1 MDLNSNSSSDFIYQV
16 PDKQSEEIFTA
27 FQELPSHGFNILIK
41 AKRFGKWFLLKGLKE
56 EYRQDPVFQKV
67 LHKEFEIMAGL
78 LHPSIVSV
86 FSKEEVAPYGMCIVM
101 EYIDGITLTEFML
114 QQQTEEQRLRIF
126 FSILDAIRYIHTRQ
140 VVHRDLKPSNILVT
154 HNNRNVKIIDFG
166 LSDTDYYTILKEP
179 AGTRK
184 YMSPEQ
190 QLGNTPDVRND
201 IYSLGVIL
209 MNLNLGKSYQGIIKR
224 CVAPIEKRFSDIDQL
239 EKALQDISN
248 RKKRRWLVGL
258 TAVTIILTSLIVW
271 QSVQL
276 QQLSDER
283 SLSADSISAMK
294 QTITLTNRKH
304 NEKLKEQEKVITE
317 ISDSLERVNSL
328 RQKWEEQEK
337 HNQLLRQC
345 IENGK
350 KEMDRCILETQ
361 YQKYLDTLSS
371 YSIYYNDIPKTYE
384 KFAKIWDAP
393 KKYSQSLASILTANE
408 CIQIEQVMNNYIRDT
423 YIKKWN
429 SIVEK
434 LRIQEESQRTP

>member
-1 MDLNSNSSSDFIYQV
+1 MDLNSNSSSDFIYQI

-78 LHPSIVSV
+78 SHPSIVSV

-101 EYIDGITLTEFML
+101 EYIDGITLTDFML

-126 FSILDAIRYIHTRQ
+126 FSILDATRYIHTRQ

-190 QLGNTPDVRND
+190 QLGSTPDVRND
-201 IYSLGVIL
+201 IYSLGIIL

-258 TAVTIILTSLIVW
+258 TAVTIILASLIVW

-317 ISDSLERVNSL
+317 ISDSLERVNL
-328 RQKWEEQEK
+328 LNQKLSYLEEHDMKVKQS
-337 HNQLLRQC
+337 
-345 IENGK
+345 IEESK
-350 KEMDRCILETQ
+350 KAMDRYILNTGVPQ
-361 YQKYLDTLSS
+361 YLDTLSS
-371 YSIYYNDIPKTYE
+371 LSYYRNERYVDPLTKLWEYIKTYCRE
-384 KFAKIWDAP
+384 QLP
-393 KKYSQSLASILTANE
+393 ELTDNE
-408 CIQIEQVMNNYIRDT
+408 RSQIEYLLNNYVYEKYT
-423 YIKKWN
+423 KKWADK
-429 SIVEK
+429 ITK
-434 LRIQEESQRTP
+434 LSNQQTP

>member
-1 MDLNSNSSSDFIYQV
+1 MDTTSSSNFIYHNIQ
-16 PDKQSEEIFTA
+16 ETEAGFTN
-27 FQELPSHGFNILIK
+27 FMELPSQGFNILIK

-56 EYRQDPVFQKV
+56 EYRHNPVFQEV
-67 LHKEFEIMAGL
+67 LRKEFEIMANL
-78 LHPSIVSV
+78 SHPSIVSV

-126 FSILDAIRYIHTRQ
+126 YGILDAIRYIHSHQ
-140 VVHRDLKPSNILVT
+140 VVHRDLKPSNILIT

-179 AGTRK
+179 AGTKK

-209 MNLNLGKSYQGIIKR
+209 MNLNPGKAYHGIIKR
-224 CVAPIEKRFSDIDQL
+224 CIAPIEQRFSDIDQL
-239 EKALQDISN
+239 EKALQDVSN

-258 TAVTIILTSLIVW
+258 TALTIILASLIVW

-283 SLSADSISAMK
+283 SLSTDSISAMK
-294 QTITLTNRKH
+294 QMITLTNQKH

-317 ISDSLERVNSL
+317 ISDSLERVNL
-328 RQKWEEQEK
+328 LNQKLSYLEK
-337 HNQLLRQC
+337 HEMKVKQS
-345 IENGK
+345 IEDGK
-350 KEMDRCILETQ
+350 KEMDRYMLSTGILQ
-361 YQKYLDTLSS
+361 HVDTLSS
-371 YSIYYNDIPKTYE
+371 ILYYKAD
-384 KFAKIWDAP
+384 
-393 KKYSQSLASILTANE
+393 KYSNLATEVLEHAKAYSRQLASELTENE
-408 CIQIEQVMNNYIRDT
+408 CSQIEYLLHNYVHEKYT
-423 YIKKWN
+423 KKWLN
-429 SIVEK
+429 KITELSK
-434 LRIQEESQRTP
+434 QQY